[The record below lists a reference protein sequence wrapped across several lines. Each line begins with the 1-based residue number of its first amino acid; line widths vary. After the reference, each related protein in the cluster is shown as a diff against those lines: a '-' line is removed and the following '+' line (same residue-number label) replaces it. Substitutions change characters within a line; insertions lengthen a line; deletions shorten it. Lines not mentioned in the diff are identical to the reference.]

1 MEVKLHSSV
10 EDFRGPAEA
19 VYRSDPIGHT
29 LELSM
34 IGADSLHDDS
44 VLLTI
49 WDGGEPIG
57 AALQTPLYPLVCNG
71 IPIEAIDPVVA
82 QLSVSAPELSGVR
95 GVRSTARWFAESWE
109 RATGRQTQVDTA
121 ERLYRLGE
129 LRAPTDVSGSFRL
142 ATADDYTLLVRWVGE
157 FLGEAFGQV
166 PDDGGVG
173 LVDTAG
179 RLGNRFVLWVADG
192 APASMAMLRVPAF
205 GVSRIGPVY
214 TPAEHRRN
222 GFGSAVT
229 AAAAQLAHDSGTPDV
244 VLFADLAN
252 PTSNAIYQQIGFVA
266 VDDSVRIDFTGRVG
280 EPPADTDRVP

>member
-1 MEVKLHSSV
+1 MEVKLHPSV

-19 VYRSDPIGHT
+19 VYRRDPIRHT

-34 IGADSLHDDS
+34 LGADSLYDDS

-49 WDGGEPIG
+49 WDGSQPIG
-57 AALQTPLYPLVCNG
+57 AALQTPPYPLVCNG
-71 IPIEAIDPVVA
+71 IPIETIDAVVA
-82 QLSVSAPELSGVR
+82 QLSVSAPELRGVR
-95 GVRSTARWFAESWE
+95 GMRSTARRFAESWG
-109 RATGRQTQVDTA
+109 RVTGRQARVHTT

-129 LRAPTDVSGSFRL
+129 LRAPSDVSGAFRL

-166 PDDGGVG
+166 PEDGGVE

-192 APASMAMLRVPAF
+192 APVSMAMLRVPAF

-214 TPAEHRRN
+214 TPADQRRN

-266 VDDSVRIDFTGRVG
+266 VHDSVRIDFSARVG
-280 EPPADTDRVP
+280 EPPTDTDRVP